1 MAGGLPAAA
10 FCAAANHLLA
20 QQPGLAAGLAP
31 HAGKALRI
39 ELPGFVLQMRVTAA
53 GLFSPLAET
62 EADEAPAGCIRL
74 PSPLFLRLALEGRTA
89 LRAAD
94 ATGDAQLLDAVNQVF
109 GQLDWDA
116 EADLSALLGPVAG
129 VRVTRLLQQLPI
141 GARHG
146 AKTLL
151 LNVADYAT
159 EEAGWLAGARDIA
172 RFNREVDELADH
184 AARLEA
190 RLTHLERC

>member
-1 MAGGLPAAA
+1 MAGSLPAAA
-10 FCAAANHLLA
+10 FCTAANHLLA

-31 HAGKALRI
+31 HAGKTLRI
-39 ELPGFVLQMRVTAA
+39 ELPGPVLQVRVTAA

-74 PSPLFLRLALEGRTA
+74 PPALFLRLALEGRAA

-129 VRVTRLLQQLPI
+129 VRLARLLQQLPA

-146 AKTLL
+146 AKALL

-159 EEAGWLAGARDIA
+159 EEAGWLAGARDVA
-172 RFNREVDELADH
+172 RFNREVDGLADD

-190 RLTHLERC
+190 RLARLERR